1 MHNNKNSNSDH
12 ILTPDERALHIRSSI
27 QGIQRIYGECMA
39 KYEEEGNLDSLRLAF
54 DCQVQLAEMLKQV
67 KEEYSYGHEYDYG
80 K

>member
-1 MHNNKNSNSDH
+1 MKNKNSDH

-27 QGIQRIYGECMA
+27 HGLQRIYGECFA

-54 DCQVQLAEMLKQV
+54 DCQVQLIQTLKQT
-67 KEEYSYGHEYDYG
+67 KEEYAYGHEYDYG